1 MIARRL
7 GVPAAALTA
16 LVLAALLAG
25 CGSSRASRTPTLADV
40 PLVTGA
46 KVAAQVRRCDTG
58 SNAYCAIE
66 FVVLDPLYKSSDQLT
81 KDEAHQLRKSGWSIA
96 NGDTGVESAANSP
109 SHGLRV
115 TYASAMNDLRGVDLG
130 WIRRPRTITLALSNT
145 MFDRSAA
152 MSMMLE
158 VGAS

>member
-1 MIARRL
+1 
-7 GVPAAALTA
+7 
-16 LVLAALLAG
+16 VLAALLAG
-25 CGSSRASRTPTLADV
+25 CGASKASRTPSVAQV
-40 PLVTGA
+40 PLVPGA
-46 KVAAQVRRCDTG
+46 TVAKQVRECDTG
-58 SNAYCAIE
+58 SNAYCAIV
-66 FVVLDPLYKSSDQLT
+66 FVVLDHRYRSSDQLT
-81 KDEAHQLRKSGWSIA
+81 VDEAHHLRKSGWSVA

-115 TYASAMNDLRGVDLG
+115 TYATALNDLRGVDLG
-130 WIRRPRTITLALSNT
+130 WIKRPRTITLALSDA